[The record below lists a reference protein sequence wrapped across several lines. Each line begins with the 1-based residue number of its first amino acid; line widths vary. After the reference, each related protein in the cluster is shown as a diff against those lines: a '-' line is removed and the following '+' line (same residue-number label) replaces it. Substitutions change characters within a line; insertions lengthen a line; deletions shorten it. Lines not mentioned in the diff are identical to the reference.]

1 MKTDNATSGSTSAR
15 TSADDARASTADKA
29 DARKLADDLK
39 NDPQARPNADRPQP
53 LHPES
58 SEADFLTLQQEHAR
72 AAIGRVVSEIKGALA
87 EGADPRTWVHQ
98 YPWATLGATAVAG
111 FVAATML
118 IPSREQQALK
128 KLAEIERAL
137 NPPPRSKAERE
148 RDDHPD
154 SVDGK
159 ADADDYKS
167 GKQSFMTALLGE
179 AIKAVRPALI
189 SLLTAGVTAKAAK
202 PSEEEMKAAAAAEN
216 QEEGRAQGPTS

>member
-1 MKTDNATSGSTSAR
+1 MKTDNATSASSTAR
-15 TSADDARASTADKA
+15 TSAADELDQAS
-29 DARKLADDLK
+29 KLQEDLK
-39 NDPQARPNADRPQP
+39 NDPQARPNADRPRP

-58 SEADFLTLQQEHAR
+58 SEADYLTLQQEHAK
-72 AAIGRVVSEIKGALA
+72 AAIARTVAEMKKALA
-87 EGADPRTWVHQ
+87 EGANPVEWAKQ
-98 YPWATLGATAVAG
+98 YPWATLGVSAVAG

-137 NPPPRSKAERE
+137 NPEPRRRQERE

-159 ADADDYKS
+159 ADADGYKS
-167 GKQSFMTALLGE
+167 GRQSFMTAILAE

-189 SLLTAGVTAKAAK
+189 SLLTAGVTAKATK
-202 PSEEEMKAAAAAEN
+202 PSEEEMKAAAAAEDAD
-216 QEEGRAQGPTS
+216 QDAAAGPGATGA

>member
-1 MKTDNATSGSTSAR
+1 MKTDHATIASSTAR
-15 TSADDARASTADKA
+15 TSAGDERERAS
-29 DARKLADDLK
+29 KLQEDLK

-58 SEADFLTLQQEHAR
+58 SEADYLTLQQEHAK
-72 AAIGRVVSEIKGALA
+72 AAIGRVVGEMKTALA
-87 EGADPRTWVHQ
+87 EGANPVEWAKQ
-98 YPWATLGATAVAG
+98 YPWATLGASAVAG

-137 NPPPRSKAERE
+137 NPEPRRRAERE
-148 RDDHPD
+148 RDEHPD

-159 ADADDYKS
+159 AGADGYKS
-167 GKQSFMTALLGE
+167 GRQSFMTALLGE

-189 SLLTAGVTAKAAK
+189 SLLTAGVAGHTAK
-202 PSEEEMKAAAAAEN
+202 PSPEEMKAAAAAEDA
-216 QEEGRAQGPTS
+216 GQGDAADPGAPGA

>member
-1 MKTDNATSGSTSAR
+1 MVDQDQVKE
-15 TSADDARASTADKA
+15 
-29 DARKLADDLK
+29 DLK

-58 SEADFLTLQQEHAR
+58 SEADFLLLQQEHAK
-72 AAIGRVVSEIKGALA
+72 AAIGRVVSELKGALA
-87 EGADPRTWVHQ
+87 EGADPRLWAKQ
-98 YPWATLGATAVAG
+98 YPWATLGVSAIAG
-111 FVAATML
+111 FVATSML
-118 IPSREQQALK
+118 VPSREQQALK

-137 NPPPRSKAERE
+137 NPEPRRRAERE

-159 ADADDYKS
+159 AGADSYKA

-202 PSEEEMKAAAAAEN
+202 PSDEEMQAHAAAAVGDPGQPGA
-216 QEEGRAQGPTS
+216 GA

>member
-15 TSADDARASTADKA
+15 TSADDAPGSTDE
-29 DARKLADDLK
+29 RKLKDDLK

-58 SEADFLTLQQEHAR
+58 SEADFLSLQQEHAK

-137 NPPPRSKAERE
+137 NPEPRRKAERE

-189 SLLTAGVTAKAAK
+189 SLLTAGVTAKAAR
-202 PSEEEMKAAAAAEN
+202 PSEDEMKAAAAAED
-216 QEEGRAQGPTS
+216 QDQAGGGSPGQAGA

>member
-1 MKTDNATSGSTSAR
+1 MVDEGRVKE
-15 TSADDARASTADKA
+15 
-29 DARKLADDLK
+29 DLK

-58 SEADFLTLQQEHAR
+58 SEADFLLLQQEHAR
-72 AAIGRVVSEIKGALA
+72 AAIGRVVSELKGALA
-87 EGADPRTWVHQ
+87 EGADPRLWAKQ
-98 YPWATLGATAVAG
+98 YPWATLGVSAIAG
-111 FVAATML
+111 FVATSML
-118 IPSREQQALK
+118 VPSREQQALK

-137 NPPPRSKAERE
+137 NPEPRRREERE

-159 ADADDYKS
+159 AGADSYKT

-202 PSEEEMKAAAAAEN
+202 PSDEEMQAHAAAAADD
-216 QEEGRAQGPTS
+216 QGPPAGAGA